1 MEKRKDTFSKF
12 LAVFPVSTW
21 MLVFVAI
28 PLCYI
33 IFISF
38 MQRGSD
44 GGIVYS
50 PSIGNYTR
58 MGSVLY
64 MKIFGKSL
72 LVALITTMFTI
83 LFGYP
88 FAYFAAKLP
97 KKYRTIILVLI
108 MVPFW
113 TNSLIRTYGWMV
125 ILRAQGI
132 INYVLMGLHIIKEP
146 LQMLYNWGAVLI
158 GMIYTL
164 FPFMVLPLYNSIEKM
179 DRSYL
184 EAAKDMGASK
194 WTAFRTVT
202 IPLTLPGIVSGCI
215 LVFIPSLGLFFITDL
230 LGGGKT
236 MLIGNLIKN
245 QFLTSRDWPFGA
257 ALSIVLI
264 VITLVL
270 ILINSKAI
278 GKNSDLEVF

>member
-1 MEKRKDTFSKF
+1 MKKRKDPLSKF
-12 LAVFPVSTW
+12 ITVFPVSFW

-33 IFISF
+33 VFISF

-50 PSIGNYTR
+50 PTIANYTR
-58 MGSVLY
+58 MANILY
-64 MKIFGKSL
+64 IKIFGESL
-72 LVALITTMFTI
+72 LIALITTVLTI

-88 FAYFAAKLP
+88 FAYFASKLP
-97 KKYRTIILVLI
+97 KRYSTIILILI
-108 MVPFW
+108 MIPFW
-113 TNSLIRTYGWMV
+113 TNSLIRTYAWMV
-125 ILRAQGI
+125 ILRTQGI
-132 INYVLMGLHIIKEP
+132 INYVLMAMHLIKEP
-146 LQMLYNWGAVLI
+146 LQMLYTWGAVLI
-158 GMIYTL
+158 GMIYTM
-164 FPFMVLPLYNSIEKM
+164 FPFMVLPLFNSIEKM
-179 DRSYL
+179 DRAYL
-184 EAAKDMGASK
+184 EAAKDLGASR

-215 LVFIPSLGLFFITDL
+215 LVFIPTLGLFFITDL
-230 LGGGKT
+230 MGGGRT
-236 MLIGNLIKN
+236 MLIGNLIRN
-245 QFLTSRDWPFGA
+245 QFLVSRDWSFGA

-270 ILINSKAI
+270 ILVNSKAI